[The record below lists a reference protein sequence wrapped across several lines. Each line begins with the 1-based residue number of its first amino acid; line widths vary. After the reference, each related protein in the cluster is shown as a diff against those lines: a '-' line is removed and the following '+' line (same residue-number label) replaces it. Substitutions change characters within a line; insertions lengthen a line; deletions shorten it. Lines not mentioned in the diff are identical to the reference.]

1 MFSAGCCYF
10 LCQRRGDFGSNP
22 SCATGKS
29 SYLSGPLFFLLWK
42 ISRLNQTIPRPPSS
56 PSTVWFHEKN
66 RNHSLSLR
74 PFGGIKPVWKELPS
88 MVKLSVCYTNFSIQ
102 RFKVHWS
109 IRELQ
114 VLESLRL
121 FLPTAILSLW
131 NESLCFLLKEFQE
144 FSKGVGGTRRGLAVP
159 LSLCVN
165 PALKVNQI

>member
-109 IRELQ
+109 WRPAGKQ
-114 VLESLRL
+114 VSWHFHTLIWMCFSDVKNFFCKLKLCLRV
-121 FLPTAILSLW
+121 
-131 NESLCFLLKEFQE
+131 K
-144 FSKGVGGTRRGLAVP
+144 
-159 LSLCVN
+159 
-165 PALKVNQI
+165 

>member
-1 MFSAGCCYF
+1 MKEVCLEFFCTIFLSTVNIPFPASGTCYF
-10 LCQRRGDFGSNP
+10 LLQ
-22 SCATGKS
+22 GK
-29 SYLSGPLFFLLWK
+29 
-42 ISRLNQTIPRPPSS
+42 
-56 PSTVWFHEKN
+56 
-66 RNHSLSLR
+66 
-74 PFGGIKPVWKELPS
+74 
-88 MVKLSVCYTNFSIQ
+88 
-102 RFKVHWS
+102 